1 MKELTLRQLQYFVA
15 VAEKG
20 SISDAARALHVSPGA
35 VSQAL
40 TDLESS
46 LAVQLTLRRRATGV
60 TLTRA
65 GRLAADQA
73 RTILAETERL
83 RDTAHVMRG
92 ELVGTLRIGCFPT
105 LSPWMLP
112 GIIAHFTREHPALRL
127 EIEEGPSDELQE
139 QLADGDIDAC
149 LLYSAHL
156 RPGLDHVRLA
166 PVRLRL
172 ILPANHRLA
181 DRDEIAL
188 AELSD
193 EPAIL
198 TSLRPARDLV
208 ENLMRHAGVEPVVG
222 WSMANVETIRAM
234 VARGLGYSVLMGR
247 PHGDRTY
254 DGLPLIYRRIA
265 DDLPENAVVLARVRG
280 GRTTAALKALTEF
293 CVREFGEAGRP
304 VQ

>member
-73 RTILAETERL
+73 RAVLAETDRL

-105 LSPWMLP
+105 LSPWLLP
-112 GIIAHFTREHPALRL
+112 SIIEHFLREHPALRL
-127 EIEEGPSDELQE
+127 EIAEGPSDELQR

-149 LLYSAHL
+149 LMYSAHL
-156 RPGLDHVRLA
+156 RRGLDHERIA

-172 ILPANHRLA
+172 VLPANHRLA
-181 DRDEIAL
+181 GRDEIAL
-188 AELSD
+188 AELSA
-193 EPAIL
+193 EPAVL
-198 TSLRPARDLV
+198 TSLQPARDLV
-208 ENLMRHAGVEPVVG
+208 ENLMRHVGVEPRVG
-222 WSMANVETIRAM
+222 WSMSNVDTIRAM
-234 VARGLGYSVLMGR
+234 VARGLGYSLLMGR
-247 PHGDRTY
+247 PHGDLSY

-280 GRTTAALKALTEF
+280 SKPTAALAELTEF
-293 CVREFGEAGRP
+293 CLREFGTEGRP